1 MTRLHIQPLQD
12 LIATLPDG
20 PDGPTAQAVCRAYD
34 YAGAK
39 MGERERFPGVYA
51 TAHGLVVAS
60 ALNELQADRDTL
72 VAALLHGLKSEEYR
86 HPECQ
91 ELFGRPTVNILDNLH
106 KLDVYTDTAS
116 GSKNQRTLEA
126 IRRAVFTLVEG
137 DLRTVLLRLSLC
149 LCDLHAAASLPEGL
163 KRDLSQDALNIYA
176 PLANRLGIWQLKW
189 QIEDLAFRYLEPE
202 KFNQIAVA
210 LVHRRSERDQRVR
223 KALQRLQQELAQEK
237 IAATVSGRPKHIYSI
252 YRKMERKQVGLDNIY
267 DAQALRVIVERDE
280 PEALDLPDEERR
292 KHKYTLCYR
301 VLAVVHNLW
310 TPIASEFDD
319 YIQHPKQNGYRSL
332 HTAVMDEE
340 GHILEV
346 QIRTRKMHDEAERGI
361 AAHWAYKEGSRPSAQ
376 AQRQIQSLR
385 QLLGALGSHSS
396 ELGDDSGENISE
408 ELLGERIYV
417 FSPKRDL
424 FDLPKNATPVDF
436 AYAIHTDVG
445 HRCRGALVNKKIVPL
460 NHKLKT
466 GDEVSIITYPKDTP
480 GRPNREWL
488 NPKSGYTASNHT
500 RNRIR
505 RWFRQ
510 HERTQNIEL
519 GRRAVEEVLRPYR
532 LTVTVEDI
540 AHQLNENN
548 LDDFWAKVGFGDIS
562 RAQIE
567 GALKIVLR
575 ERKSHP
581 ETSPSPEPEAAP
593 GPPLLPGSAH
603 RGGVQVLGAVGLP
616 VNLAGCCKPIPP
628 EPILGYVTRG
638 RGVTIHHR
646 DCPQVQYKLRHEP
659 ERVVPV
665 SWGEHTGS
673 YAVPYNIKAHR
684 DTGLLKRIAETLRG
698 QNINLIKAKA
708 TNSSRH
714 THIYISAQVND
725 LDQARWIRNKL
736 RDFDTV
742 IEVHSRLL
750 TD

>member
-1 MTRLHIQPLQD
+1 
-12 LIATLPDG
+12 
-20 PDGPTAQAVCRAYD
+20 
-34 YAGAK
+34 
-39 MGERERFPGVYA
+39 
-51 TAHGLVVAS
+51 
-60 ALNELQADRDTL
+60 
-72 VAALLHGLKSEEYR
+72 
-86 HPECQ
+86 
-91 ELFGRPTVNILDNLH
+91 
-106 KLDVYTDTAS
+106 
-116 GSKNQRTLEA
+116 
-126 IRRAVFTLVEG
+126 
-137 DLRTVLLRLSLC
+137 
-149 LCDLHAAASLPEGL
+149 
-163 KRDLSQDALNIYA
+163 
-176 PLANRLGIWQLKW
+176 
-189 QIEDLAFRYLEPE
+189 
-202 KFNQIAVA
+202 
-210 LVHRRSERDQRVR
+210 
-223 KALQRLQQELAQEK
+223 
-237 IAATVSGRPKHIYSI
+237 
-252 YRKMERKQVGLDNIY
+252 
-267 DAQALRVIVERDE
+267 
-280 PEALDLPDEERR
+280 
-292 KHKYTLCYR
+292 
-301 VLAVVHNLW
+301 
-310 TPIASEFDD
+310 
-319 YIQHPKQNGYRSL
+319 
-332 HTAVMDEE
+332 MDEE

-346 QIRTRKMHDEAERGI
+346 QIRTQKMHDEAERGI
-361 AAHWAYKEGSRPSAQ
+361 AAHWAYKEGNRPSAQ

-396 ELGDDSGENISE
+396 EMGDDSSENISE

-417 FSPKRDL
+417 FTPRRDL
-424 FDLPKNATPVDF
+424 IDLPKDATPVDF

-466 GDEVSIITYPKDTP
+466 GDEVSIITYPRDTP

-488 NPKSGYTASNHT
+488 NPKSGYTTSPNT

-510 HERTQNIEL
+510 HERAQNIEL

-532 LTVTVEDI
+532 ASVTAEEI
-540 AHQLNENN
+540 AHQLNESN
-548 LDDFWAKVGFGDIS
+548 LDNFLAKVGFGDIS

-567 GALKIVLR
+567 GSLKIILR
-575 ERKSHP
+575 ERK
-581 ETSPSPEPEAAP
+581 TPSEPQATPEAPTPPA
-593 GPPLLPGSAH
+593 GPPLLSAGSG
-603 RGGVQVLGAVGLP
+603 RGGVQVLGATGLP

-646 DCPQVQYKLRHEP
+646 DCPQVLYKLRHEP

-684 DTGLLKRIAETLRG
+684 DTGLLRRIAETLKG
-698 QNINLIKAKA
+698 QNINLLKAKA

-736 RDFDTV
+736 RDFDSV